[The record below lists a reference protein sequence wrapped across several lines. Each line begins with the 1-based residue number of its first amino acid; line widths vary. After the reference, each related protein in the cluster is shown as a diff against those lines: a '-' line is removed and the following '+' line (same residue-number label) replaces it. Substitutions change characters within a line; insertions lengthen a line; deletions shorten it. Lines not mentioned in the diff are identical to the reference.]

1 MSDKLTELL
10 QNNTKE
16 EILEYI
22 KSALEKSDEAPFWK
36 EKIIPF
42 VDAILSVL
50 LALKKQNLLFNPE
63 GNIEDSINSE
73 LFYKW
78 TDLISLRTL
87 AFTLELSNAQNKLLR
102 TSYKDVVYEKVDLE
116 VLGKYLS
123 SYKVNLTDED
133 HLDFP
138 VGNYNLHVG
147 MATIIK
153 SLF

>member
-1 MSDKLTELL
+1 MNDKLGELL

-22 KSALEKSDEAPFWK
+22 ESALKKSDEAPFWK
-36 EKIIPF
+36 EKIVPF

-50 LALKKQNLLFNPE
+50 LALKKQNLLFTPE
-63 GNIEDSINSE
+63 GEIEEKFTSE

-102 TSYKDVVYEKVDLE
+102 TSYKELEYEKVDLE
-116 VLGKYLS
+116 ILGKYLS

-138 VGNYNLHVG
+138 VGNYNLHIG
-147 MATIIK
+147 MVTIIK

>member
-1 MSDKLTELL
+1 MNDKLSELL
-10 QNNTKE
+10 QNSTKE
-16 EILEYI
+16 EILDYMSN
-22 KSALEKSDEAPFWK
+22 KLEKSDEAPFWK
-36 EKIIPF
+36 EKIVPF

-50 LALKKQNLLFNPE
+50 LPLKKQNILFTPE
-63 GNIEDSINSE
+63 GNKEEKLTSE

-87 AFTLELSNAQNKLLR
+87 AFTLELSNTNNVLLR
-102 TSYKDVVYEKVDLE
+102 TSYKNTNYKEIDLE

-123 SYKVNLTDED
+123 SYKVNLTEED

-138 VGNYNLHVG
+138 VGNYNMHIG
-147 MATIIK
+147 MVTIIK

>member
-1 MSDKLTELL
+1 MNDKLSELL
-10 QNNTKE
+10 KNSTKR
-16 EILEYI
+16 EILDYVSN
-22 KSALEKSDEAPFWK
+22 KLEKSDEAPFWK
-36 EKIIPF
+36 EKIVPF

-50 LALKKQNLLFNPE
+50 LPLEKQNILFTPE
-63 GNIEDSINSE
+63 GNKEEKLTSE

-87 AFTLELSNAQNKLLR
+87 AFTLELSNTNNKLLR
-102 TSYKDVVYEKVDLE
+102 TSYKDTDYKEIDLE

-123 SYKVNLTDED
+123 SYKVNLTEED

-138 VGNYNLHVG
+138 VGNYNMHIG
-147 MATIIK
+147 MVTIIK

>member
-1 MSDKLTELL
+1 MNDKLTQLL
-10 QNNTKE
+10 QNESKE
-16 EILEYI
+16 ELLEYLE
-22 KSALEKSDEAPFWK
+22 KALEKSDESPFWK
-36 EKIIPF
+36 EKIIPY

-50 LALKKQNLLFNPE
+50 IPLKKQNLLFTPE
-63 GNIEDSINSE
+63 GKIEKDLNEE

-87 AFTLELSNAQNKLLR
+87 AFTLEISNEKSKLCR
-102 TSYKDVVYEKVDLE
+102 TSYENVEYSKIDLE

-133 HLDFP
+133 NIDFP
-138 VGNYNLHVG
+138 VGNYNLHIG
-147 MATIIK
+147 MVTIIK

>member
-1 MSDKLTELL
+1 MTDKLSKLL
-10 QNNTKE
+10 QNNTKD

-22 KSALEKSDEAPFWK
+22 STALEKSDEAPFWK
-36 EKIIPF
+36 EKIVPF
-42 VDAILSVL
+42 IDAILSVL
-50 LALKKQNLLFNPE
+50 LPLKEQNLLFTPE
-63 GNIEDSINSE
+63 GNIEKELSSE

-102 TSYKDVVYEKVDLE
+102 TSYKDVSYEEIDLE
-116 VLGKYLS
+116 ILGKYLS

-138 VGNYNLHVG
+138 VGNYNLHIG
-147 MATIIK
+147 MVTIVK

>member
-1 MSDKLTELL
+1 MNDKLSELL
-10 QNNTKE
+10 QNNTKD

-22 KSALEKSDEAPFWK
+22 TQSLEMSEEAPFWK
-36 EKIIPF
+36 EKIVPF
-42 VDAILSVL
+42 IDAILSVL
-50 LALKKQNLLFNPE
+50 LALKKQNLLFTPE
-63 GNIEDSINSE
+63 GNIEEKLSSE

-102 TSYKDVVYEKVDLE
+102 TSYKDVEYEKVDLE

-138 VGNYNLHVG
+138 VGNYNLHIG
-147 MATIIK
+147 MVTIIK

>member
-1 MSDKLTELL
+1 MNDKLSELL
-10 QNNTKE
+10 QNNTKD

-22 KSALEKSDEAPFWK
+22 TQSLEKSEEAPFWK
-36 EKIIPF
+36 EKIVPF
-42 VDAILSVL
+42 IDAILSVL
-50 LALKKQNLLFNPE
+50 LALKKQNLLFTPE
-63 GNIEDSINSE
+63 GNIEEKLSSE

-102 TSYKDVVYEKVDLE
+102 TSYKDVEYDKVDLE

-138 VGNYNLHVG
+138 VGNYNLHIG
-147 MATIIK
+147 MVTIIK

>member
-1 MSDKLTELL
+1 MNDKLNELL

-22 KSALEKSDEAPFWK
+22 TISLEKSEEAPFWK
-36 EKIIPF
+36 EKIVPF

-50 LALKKQNLLFNPE
+50 LPLKKQNLLFTPE
-63 GNIEDSINSE
+63 GDKVDILDSE

-78 TDLISLRTL
+78 TDLISLRTI
-87 AFTLELSNAQNKLLR
+87 AFTLEFSNAQNKLLR
-102 TSYKDVVYEKVDLE
+102 TSYKDVPYEKIDLE
-116 VLGKYLS
+116 ILGKYLS
-123 SYKVNLTDED
+123 SYKVNLTEED

-138 VGNYNLHVG
+138 VGNYNLHIG
-147 MATIIK
+147 MVTIIK

>member
-1 MSDKLTELL
+1 MNDKLSELL

-22 KSALEKSDEAPFWK
+22 TSVLEKSDESPFWK
-36 EKIIPF
+36 EKIVPF

-50 LALKKQNLLFNPE
+50 FALEKQNLLFTPE
-63 GNIEDSINSE
+63 GRIEEKLDSE

-87 AFTLELSNAQNKLLR
+87 AFTLELSNDKNKLLR
-102 TSYKDVVYEKVDLE
+102 TSYENVPYKKIDLE

-123 SYKVNLTDED
+123 SYKINLREED

-138 VGNYNLHVG
+138 VGNYNLHIG
-147 MATIIK
+147 MVTIIK

>member
-1 MSDKLTELL
+1 MNDKLSKLL
-10 QNNTKE
+10 QNSTKE

-22 KSALEKSDEAPFWK
+22 NCALKESDEAPFWK

-42 VDAILSVL
+42 IDAILSIL
-50 LALKKQNLLFNPE
+50 LPLNEQNLLFTPE
-63 GNIEDSINSE
+63 GNIEKELNSE

-87 AFTLELSNAQNKLLR
+87 AFGLELSNTENKLVR
-102 TSYKDVVYEKVDLE
+102 TLYKDVEYKKVDLE
-116 VLGKYLS
+116 ILGKYLS

-138 VGNYNLHVG
+138 VGNYNLHIG
-147 MATIIK
+147 MVTIIK

>member
-1 MSDKLTELL
+1 MNDKLSELL

-22 KSALEKSDEAPFWK
+22 ASALEKSDESPFWK
-36 EKIIPF
+36 EKIVPF

-50 LALKKQNLLFNPE
+50 LALKKQNLLFTPE
-63 GNIEDSINSE
+63 GKIEDEINSE

-78 TDLISLRTL
+78 TDLISLRTI
-87 AFTLELSNAQNKLLR
+87 AFTLELSNEQNKLVR
-102 TSYKDVVYEKVDLE
+102 TSYENIPYEKIDLE

-123 SYKVNLTDED
+123 SYKINLKEED

-138 VGNYNLHVG
+138 VGNYNLHIG
-147 MATIIK
+147 MVTIIK

>member
-1 MSDKLTELL
+1 MNDKLSELL
-10 QNNTKE
+10 QNSTKR
-16 EILEYI
+16 EILDYVFN
-22 KSALEKSDEAPFWK
+22 KLEKSDEAPFWK
-36 EKIIPF
+36 EKIVPF

-50 LALKKQNLLFNPE
+50 LPLEKQNILFTPE
-63 GNIEDSINSE
+63 GNKEEKLTSE

-87 AFTLELSNAQNKLLR
+87 AFTLELSNTNNKLLR
-102 TSYKDVVYEKVDLE
+102 TSYKDTDYKEIDLE

-123 SYKVNLTDED
+123 SYKVNLTEED

-138 VGNYNLHVG
+138 VGNYNMHIG
-147 MATIIK
+147 MVTIIK